1 MPLGPIELLRTRP
14 RFFRL
19 WVGQCVS
26 ELGDW
31 FQLIAVV
38 SIFPTAGKGA
48 AALAGVFLTR
58 YLTAALVTPFA
69 GWLADRFH
77 RGHVMIAADLAR
89 ALVALAFLRV
99 RGPEDWPLLY
109 GLSMLLEAGGIVFE
123 PARGAATP
131 ELVGDRGLFAA
142 NTLGAA
148 TWSGMLAVGA
158 FLGGVVTHHFGRDT
172 AFVLDALSFVIS
184 AAMIGAAR
192 IPPMDRA
199 ASDGAGEG
207 EGAFFAQISA
217 GARYLRAHRPQAAVL
232 FVKAGALLAGGM
244 SVLASVFADRVLP
257 GGSAELTTGYLYA
270 ARGFGALVGPFV
282 AVRFVGTSTGG
293 LRRAILVIFPL
304 SLAGF
309 LAFAHAPTTALA
321 CAALVV
327 AHGGTSTA
335 WVASAQ
341 LLQLTVPNR
350 LLGRVLALE
359 LMLLTLSLV
368 LSNAVASFTV
378 ASLELPPRAAATC
391 VALLLVAPAIAWV
404 LLNARFGAALDEAAL
419 RASPSEGPGP

>member
-1 MPLGPIELLRTRP
+1 MALGPIELLRARP
-14 RFFRL
+14 RFLRL
-19 WVGQCVS
+19 WIGQCVS

-77 RGHVMIAADLAR
+77 RGRVMIGADLAR
-89 ALVALAFLRV
+89 AVVALCFLLV

-109 GLSMLLEAGGIVFE
+109 GLSLLLEAGAIVFE
-123 PARGAATP
+123 PSRGAAIP
-131 ELVGDRGLFAA
+131 ELVGERGLFAA

-158 FLGGVVTHHFGRDT
+158 FVGGVVTHRFGRDA
-172 AFVLDALSFVIS
+172 AFLLDALSFVVS
-184 AAMIGAAR
+184 AAMIHAAR
-192 IPPMDRA
+192 VGPTERSGD
-199 ASDGAGEG
+199 G
-207 EGAFFAQISA
+207 EGALSFFVQLSA
-217 GARYLRAHRPQAAVL
+217 GVRYLRAHRPQAAVL

-244 SVLASVFADRVLP
+244 SVLASVFADRVLV
-257 GGSAELTTGYLYA
+257 GASVELTTGYLYA

-282 AVRFVGTSTGG
+282 AARFVGTSTRG
-293 LRRAILVIFPL
+293 LRRAILAIFPL
-304 SLAGF
+304 SLAAF

-350 LLGRVLALE
+350 LLGRVLSLE
-359 LMLLTLSLV
+359 LMLLTLALV
-368 LSNAVASFTV
+368 LSNAVASLTL
-378 ASLELPPRAAATC
+378 ASLDLPPRLAATC
-391 VALLLVAPAIAWV
+391 VALMLVVPAIAWV
-404 LLNARFGAALDEAAL
+404 VLNARFGDALDRAA
-419 RASPSEGPGP
+419 RTGGSEGELAP